1 MKDNR
6 DKAKK
11 ALKEVAKKAIT
22 LACTKVKSDAQLLSP
37 VDMGD
42 LKRSIDY
49 EVKQNNK
56 ETNGQIGSNK
66 DYAIF
71 VEFGTGEFAENG
83 NGRKGGWR
91 YQDNKGDWHYTKGQ
105 KPQPFLR
112 PAYKQNKKNI
122 KKIIENE
129 LKGVKF

>member
-6 DKAKK
+6 HLAKK
-11 ALKEVAKKAIT
+11 ALQQAALKAIN
-22 LACTKVKSDAQLLSP
+22 LACMKVKSDAQLLVP
-37 VDMGD
+37 VDVGD
-42 LKRSIDY
+42 LKRSIEY
-49 EVKQNNK
+49 EVEQNSKQV
-56 ETNGQIGSNK
+56 EGQIGSNK
-66 DYAIF
+66 DYAVF

-91 YQDNKGDWHYTKGQ
+91 YQDNEGKWHFTKGQ

-122 KKIIENE
+122 KNIIEKE
-129 LKGVKF
+129 LKGVSF